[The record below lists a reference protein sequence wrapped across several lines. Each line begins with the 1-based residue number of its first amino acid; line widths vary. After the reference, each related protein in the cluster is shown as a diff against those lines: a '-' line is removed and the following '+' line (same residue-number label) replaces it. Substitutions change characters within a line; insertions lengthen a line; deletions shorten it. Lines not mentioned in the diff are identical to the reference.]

1 MRSHLLLALVL
12 VAGTAHAATHPFG
25 FDDMARLSRL
35 GDFDV
40 ARDGAIVYAVGRAD
54 VDENKTTSALWLRPS
69 ASAAARRI
77 TAGTK
82 KDREPRFSPDGTRIA
97 FVSDR
102 DGTPQIYV
110 IDVAGGE
117 PQKLTSFVEGFGGPI
132 WSPDGKF
139 LVAASEV
146 WAECKDEACNKQK
159 HERAEKAK
167 VKARVVERLL
177 YRHWDGWRD
186 GKRSHLFR
194 IDAATGE
201 ARDLTPGNY
210 DTPPFSLGGGPD
222 YDLSPDGKTLLYASN
237 HDAVEAVS
245 TNSDVWELTLADG
258 KSRCLS
264 CDNKAWD
271 GDARYSPDG
280 KLVAWRAQKRPG
292 FESDKFDLV
301 VYDRA
306 SGKARRVTEQSADW
320 IDEFHWAPT
329 SRALVFTSVVLG
341 RKPIY
346 QLNLDGGAVEK
357 LWDQGAANDPVPL
370 GHGGIIF
377 AASTL
382 SHAPELYLL
391 TPKAAKPVTQL
402 TRLNEYAG
410 LAFGQLR
417 ERWVPLADA
426 NTRMQAWMVT
436 PPGFDEKK
444 KYPALFWV
452 HGGPQGAWEDA
463 WSWRWNPQVLASAG
477 YVVYLPNPRGSTGY
491 GQPFVDGVSRDWG
504 GKVYD
509 DLMRG
514 ADDLASLP
522 FVDPKRI
529 GAAGASFGG
538 FMMNWFQGHTTR
550 FRALFCHAG
559 ISNQEGQYA
568 TEELWFP
575 DHEFG
580 GPPWATE
587 DYRKWNPMT
596 SADKFATPEMVV
608 HGERDYRI
616 PVEQAY
622 LMFTLLQRRG
632 VPSKLLVFPDEN
644 HWVLKPGNS
653 RLWYASM
660 IDWFHRWLGGAP
672 ADARALD
679 SAFSVT
685 R

>member
-1 MRSHLLLALVL
+1 MRALALALL
-12 VAGTAHAATHPFG
+12 VAGQASAATHPFG

-40 ARDGAIVYAVGRAD
+40 SRDGKWIVYAVGRAD
-54 VDENKTTSALWLRPS
+54 VDENRTASALWLMPVDR
-69 ASAAARRI
+69 SAAPRKI
-77 TAGTK
+77 SAGAK
-82 KDREPRFSPDGTRIA
+82 KDREPRFSPDGRRIA

-102 DGTPQIYV
+102 DGAPQIFL
-110 IDVAGGE
+110 IDLGGGE
-117 PQKLTSFVEGFGGPI
+117 PQKLTTFAEGFGGPI
-132 WSPDGKF
+132 WSADGKF

-146 WAECKDEACNKQK
+146 WSDCKDEACNKQR
-159 HERAEKAK
+159 HERADKAK

-194 IDAATGE
+194 IDAATGD
-201 ARDLTPGNY
+201 ARDLTPGNF

-237 HDAVEAVS
+237 HDAVEAAS
-245 TNSDVWELTLADG
+245 TNSDIWEMTLADG

-271 GDARYSPDG
+271 GGPRYSPDG
-280 KLVAWRAQKRPG
+280 KLIAWRAQKRPG

-306 SGKARRVTEQSADW
+306 AGRARRLTEQWADW
-320 IDEFHWAPT
+320 VDEYHWTPD
-329 SRALVFTSVVLG
+329 SRRVVFTSVVLG
-341 RKPIY
+341 RKSMYAI
-346 QLNLDGGAVEK
+346 DAGGGAIRQIGPS
-357 LWDQGAANDPVPL
+357 WMTGDPVPL
-370 GHGGIIF
+370 ADDSVIF
-377 AASTL
+377 VRTTFSA
-382 SHAPELYLL
+382 APELWRFSP
-391 TPKAAKPVTQL
+391 TSMTQL
-402 TRLNEYAG
+402 THLNDYAG
-410 LAFGQLR
+410 LSFGQVR
-417 ERWVPLADA
+417 ERWVPLADS

-444 KYPALFWV
+444 KYPALYWV
-452 HGGPQGAWEDA
+452 HGGPQGAWEDT
-463 WSWRWNPQVLASAG
+463 WSWRWNPEVLASAG

-504 GKVYD
+504 GKVFD

-522 FVDPKRI
+522 FVDKKRI

-538 FMMNWFQGHTTR
+538 FMMNWFQGHTRR
-550 FRALFCHAG
+550 FAALFCHAG

-580 GPPWATE
+580 GPPWASE
-587 DYRKWNPMT
+587 DYRKWSPMT
-596 SADKFATPEMVV
+596 AADKFATPEMIV

-622 LMFTLLQRRG
+622 LMFTLLQRRN
-632 VPSKLLVFPDEN
+632 VPSKMLVFPDEN

>member
-1 MRSHLLLALVL
+1 MRVL
-12 VAGTAHAATHPFG
+12 VALLSLAGAAHAAAHPFG
-25 FDDMARLSRL
+25 FDDMARLGRL

-40 ARDGAIVYAVGRAD
+40 SKDGKWVVYAVGRAD
-54 VDENKTTSALWLRPS
+54 VDENKVTSALWLMPVDRSQPP
-69 ASAAARRI
+69 RKL
-77 TAGTK
+77 TAGVK
-82 KDREPRFSPDGTRIA
+82 KDREPRFSPDGRRIA

-102 DGTPQIYV
+102 DGAPQIYLL
-110 IDVAGGE
+110 DLTGGE

-146 WAECKDEACNKQK
+146 WSECKDEACDKK
-159 HERAEKAK
+159 MHERAEKAK

-194 IDAATGE
+194 VDAATGE
-201 ARDLTPGNY
+201 ARDLTPGNF
-210 DTPPFSLGGGPD
+210 DSPPFSLGGGPD
-222 YDLSPDGKTLLYASN
+222 YDLAPDGKTLVFASN
-237 HDAVEAVS
+237 HDAVEAIS
-245 TNSDVWELTLADG
+245 TNSDIWELTLGDG
-258 KSRCLS
+258 KARCLS

-280 KLVAWRAQKRPG
+280 KLIAWRAQKQPG

-306 SGKARRVTEQSADW
+306 TRRAHRLTAEWADW
-320 IDEFHWAPT
+320 VEGYHWMPD
-329 SRALVFTSVVLG
+329 SRRLVFTSVVLG

-346 QLNLDGGAVEK
+346 SIGVDETAPKSVLASVTAGDPTPLPDGSIVFSRSS
-357 LWDQGAANDPVPL
+357 L
-370 GHGGIIF
+370 
-377 AASTL
+377 T
-382 SHAPELYLL
+382 HAPDLWRVDARGPHRLTELNDYS
-391 TPKAAKPVTQL
+391 
-402 TRLNEYAG
+402 G
-410 LAFGQLR
+410 IAFGQVR
-417 ERWVPLADA
+417 EHWVPLADG

-436 PPGFDEKK
+436 PPGFDEHK

-491 GQPFVDGVSRDWG
+491 GQPFVDGVSHDWG

-514 ADDLASLP
+514 ADDLAALP
-522 FVDPKRI
+522 FVDKNRM

-550 FRALFCHAG
+550 FKALFCHAG
-559 ISNQEGQYA
+559 IANQSGQYA

-575 DHEFG
+575 EHEFG
-580 GPPWATE
+580 GVPWASDE
-587 DYRKWNPMT
+587 YKKWDPM
-596 SADKFATPEMVV
+596 AAAGHFATPELVV

-653 RLWYASM
+653 RLWYATM
-660 IDWFHRWLGGAP
+660 IDWFHKWLGGAP
-672 ADARALD
+672 ADARALE
-679 SAFSVT
+679 SAYSVT

>member
-1 MRSHLLLALVL
+1 MRVL
-12 VAGTAHAATHPFG
+12 VALLSLAGAAHAAAHPFG
-25 FDDMARLSRL
+25 FDDMARLGRL

-40 ARDGAIVYAVGRAD
+40 SKDGKWVVYAVGRAD
-54 VDENKTTSALWLRPS
+54 DDENKVTSALWLMPVDRSQPP
-69 ASAAARRI
+69 RKL
-77 TAGTK
+77 TAGVK
-82 KDREPRFSPDGTRIA
+82 KDREPRFSPDGRRIA

-102 DGTPQIYV
+102 DGAPQIYLL
-110 IDVAGGE
+110 DLTGGE

-146 WAECKDEACNKQK
+146 WSECKDEACDKK
-159 HERAEKAK
+159 MHERAEKAK

-194 IDAATGE
+194 VDAATGE
-201 ARDLTPGNY
+201 ARDLTPGNF
-210 DTPPFSLGGGPD
+210 DSPPFSLGGGPD
-222 YDLSPDGKTLLYASN
+222 YDLAPDGKTLVFASN
-237 HDAVEAVS
+237 HDAVEAIS
-245 TNSDVWELTLADG
+245 TNSDIWELTLGDG
-258 KSRCLS
+258 KARCLS

-280 KLVAWRAQKRPG
+280 KLIAWRAQKQPG

-306 SGKARRVTEQSADW
+306 TRRAHRLTAEWADW
-320 IDEFHWAPT
+320 VEGYHWMPD
-329 SRALVFTSVVLG
+329 SRRLVFTSVVLG

-346 QLNLDGGAVEK
+346 SIGVDETAPKSVLASVTAGDPTPLPDGSIVFSRSS
-357 LWDQGAANDPVPL
+357 L
-370 GHGGIIF
+370 
-377 AASTL
+377 T
-382 SHAPELYLL
+382 HAPDLWRVDARGPHRLTELNDYS
-391 TPKAAKPVTQL
+391 
-402 TRLNEYAG
+402 G
-410 LAFGQLR
+410 IAFGQVR
-417 ERWVPLADA
+417 EHWVPLADG

-436 PPGFDEKK
+436 PPGFDDHK

-491 GQPFVDGVSRDWG
+491 GQPFVDGVSHDWG

-514 ADDLASLP
+514 ADDLAALP
-522 FVDPKRI
+522 FVDKNRM

-550 FRALFCHAG
+550 FKALFCHAG
-559 ISNQEGQYA
+559 IANQSGQYA

-575 DHEFG
+575 EHEFG
-580 GPPWATE
+580 GVPWASDE
-587 DYRKWNPMT
+587 YKKWDPM
-596 SADKFATPEMVV
+596 AAAGHFATPELVV

-653 RLWYASM
+653 RLWYATM
-660 IDWFHRWLGGAP
+660 IDWFHKWLGGAP
-672 ADARALD
+672 ADARALE
-679 SAFSVT
+679 SAYSVT

>member
-1 MRSHLLLALVL
+1 VALLSLAG
-12 VAGTAHAATHPFG
+12 AAHAAAHPFG
-25 FDDMARLSRL
+25 FDDMARLGRL

-40 ARDGAIVYAVGRAD
+40 SRDGKWVVYAVGRAD
-54 VDENKTTSALWLRPS
+54 VEENKVTSALWLMPVDRTSNGAP
-69 ASAAARRI
+69 RKL
-77 TAGTK
+77 TAGVK
-82 KDREPRFSPDGTRIA
+82 KDREPRFSPDGKRLA
-97 FVSDR
+97 FISDR
-102 DGTPQIYV
+102 DGAPQVYLL
-110 IDVAGGE
+110 DLAGGE

-146 WAECKDEACNKQK
+146 WTDCKDEACIKK
-159 HERAEKAK
+159 MHERAEKAK
-167 VKARVVERLL
+167 VKARLVERLL

-201 ARDLTPGNY
+201 ARDLTPGNF
-210 DTPPFSLGGGPD
+210 DSPPFSLGGGPD
-222 YDLSPDGKTLLYASN
+222 YDLSPDGKTLLFASN
-237 HDAVEAVS
+237 HDAVEATS
-245 TNSDVWELTLADG
+245 TNSDVWELALGDG
-258 KSRCLS
+258 KPRCLS

-280 KLVAWRAQKRPG
+280 KLVAWRAQKKPG

-306 SGKARRVTEQSADW
+306 TRHARRLTDGWADW
-320 IDEFHWAPT
+320 IDGYHWMPD
-329 SRALVFTSVVLG
+329 SRRLLFTSVVLG

-346 QLNLDGGAVEK
+346 SIGVDETAPKTVLASVTAGDPTPLPDGSIV
-357 LWDQGAANDPVPL
+357 
-370 GHGGIIF
+370 F
-377 AASTL
+377 ARSSLTR
-382 SHAPELYLL
+382 APELWRLDARGPRPL
-391 TPKAAKPVTQL
+391 TEI
-402 TRLNEYAG
+402 NDYSG
-410 LAFGQLR
+410 LAFGQVR
-417 ERWVPLADA
+417 ERWVTLAEA
-426 NTRMQAWMVT
+426 GTRMQAWMVT
-436 PPGFDEKK
+436 PPGFAEHK
-444 KYPALFWV
+444 KYPALYWV

-514 ADDLASLP
+514 ADDLASLS
-522 FVDPKRI
+522 FVDKTRL

-550 FRALFCHAG
+550 FKALFCHDG
-559 ISNQEGQYA
+559 IAHQLGQYA

-575 DHEFG
+575 EWEFG
-580 GPPWATE
+580 GTPWTSK
-587 DYRKWNPMT
+587 DYEKWDPAA
-596 SADKFATPEMVV
+596 SADKFATPELIV

-616 PVEQAY
+616 PAEQAY

-632 VPSKLLVFPDEN
+632 VPSRLLVFPDEN
-644 HWVLKPGNS
+644 HWVLKPANS
-653 RLWYASM
+653 RLWYATM
-660 IDWFHRWLGGAP
+660 IDWFHKWLGGAP
-672 ADARALD
+672 ADARALE
-679 SAFSVT
+679 SAYSVT

>member
-1 MRSHLLLALVL
+1 MRAWLIAAVAL
-12 VAGTAHAATHPFG
+12 VAGPSLGATHPFG
-25 FDDMARLSRL
+25 FEDMARLGRL

-40 ARDGAIVYAVGRAD
+40 SKDGKWVVYAVGRAD
-54 VDENKTTSALWLRPS
+54 VDENKTTSALWLMPVDKS
-69 ASAAARRI
+69 APARRL

-82 KDREPRFSPDGTRIA
+82 KDREPRFSPDGRRVA
-97 FVSDR
+97 FTSDR
-102 DGTPQIYV
+102 DGAPQIYLL
-110 IDVAGGE
+110 DLAGGE
-117 PQKLTSFVEGFGGPI
+117 PQKLTSAVEGFGGPI

-139 LVAASEV
+139 LLAASET
-146 WAECKDEACNKQK
+146 WPECKDEACNKRM
-159 HERAEKAK
+159 HERAEKSK
-167 VKARVVERLL
+167 VKARLVERLL

-194 IDAATGE
+194 VDAATGE
-201 ARDLTPGNY
+201 ARDLTPGNW
-210 DTPPFSLGGGPD
+210 DAPPFSLGGGPD
-222 YDLSPDGKTLLYASN
+222 YDIAPDGKSIVYGSN
-237 HDAVEAVS
+237 HDAVEAAS
-245 TNSDVWELTLADG
+245 TNGDIWELVLGDG
-258 KSRCLS
+258 KPRCLS

-271 GDARYSPDG
+271 GEARYSPDG
-280 KLVAWRAQKRPG
+280 KFIAWRAQRRPG
-292 FESDKFDLV
+292 FESDKFELV

-306 SGKARRVTEQSADW
+306 ARRARRIAEGFADW
-320 IDEFHWAPT
+320 IDEFHWAPD
-329 SRALVFTSVVLG
+329 SRHLVFASVVLG

-346 QLNLDGGAVEK
+346 SIALDEAAPKVVLSSVTAGDPTPLADGTIVFSRSSLNR
-357 LWDQGAANDPVPL
+357 
-370 GHGGIIF
+370 
-377 AASTL
+377 
-382 SHAPELYLL
+382 APELWRLDTRGPHPL
-391 TPKAAKPVTQL
+391 TEINDYT
-402 TRLNEYAG
+402 G
-410 LAFGQLR
+410 LAFGAVR
-417 ERWVPLADA
+417 ERWVTLADGG
-426 NTRMQAWMVT
+426 TRMQAWMVT
-436 PPGFDEKK
+436 PPGFDEHK

-463 WSWRWNPQVLASAG
+463 WSWRWNPAVLASAG
-477 YVVYLPNPRGSTGY
+477 YVVYMANPRGSTGY

-522 FVDPKRI
+522 FVDKARI

-538 FMMNWFQGHTTR
+538 FMMNWFQGHTRR
-550 FRALFCHAG
+550 FAALFCHAG
-559 ISNQEGQYA
+559 ISNQSGQYA

-580 GPPWATE
+580 GAPWQSD
-587 DYRKWNPMT
+587 DYKKWDPMA
-596 SADKFATPEMVV
+596 SAEKFATPELVV

-653 RLWYASM
+653 RLWYATM

-672 ADARALD
+672 ADAHALE
-679 SAFSVT
+679 SAYSIT